1 MEERG
6 RVLIVGAH
14 GMLGQDLVKVLERSF
29 EVVAL
34 GRDELDISLYNNVKK
49 VLKEVSPQVVINAA
63 GYTDV
68 DACERKSRLAFAVN
82 GEGAKNLARATSVLK
97 AKLVYISTD
106 YVFDGKKETPYS
118 EEDQPN
124 PLNVYGESKLMGE
137 RYVQKFADDYLI
149 VRTQWL
155 FGPGGRNFVDTILD
169 LSQDRERI
177 EVVDDQVGSPTYTLD
192 LSRAILTLLQKD
204 LWGVFH
210 VSNSGSCS
218 WYEFAKEILAQVGRD
233 TVQLVP
239 ISSADLT
246 RPARR
251 PLYSVLSNEKLHK
264 EAGLA
269 MRPWQEAL
277 RDYLRE
283 KGLFGEA

>member
-1 MEERG
+1 MEKEG
-6 RVLIVGAH
+6 KVLIVGAH
-14 GMLGQDLVKVLERSF
+14 GMLGRDLVKVLGETF
-29 EVVAL
+29 DVVPL
-34 GRDELDISLYNNVKK
+34 GRDDLDISAYNNVKK

-68 DACERKSRLAFAVN
+68 DACERKSRLAFTVN
-82 GEGAKNLARATSVLK
+82 GEGAKNLARASSVIK

-106 YVFDGKKETPYS
+106 YVFDGKKETPYT
-118 EEDQPN
+118 EQDQPN

-155 FGPGGRNFVDTILD
+155 FGAGGRNFVDTIID
-169 LSQDRERI
+169 LARERDRI

-192 LSRAILTLLQKD
+192 LSVAIRALLERD
-204 LWGVFH
+204 LWGVYH
-210 VSNSGSCS
+210 VSNSGHCS
-218 WYEFAKEILAQVGRD
+218 WYDFAKEILTQLGKDAVE
-233 TVQLVP
+233 LVP

-251 PLYSVLSNEKLHK
+251 PLYSVLSNEKLQRD
-264 EAGLA
+264 AGIT

-277 RDYLRE
+277 KDYLKE
-283 KGLFGEA
+283 KGF

>member
-1 MEERG
+1 MEKKG
-6 RVLIVGAH
+6 KVLIVGAH
-14 GMLGQDLVKVLERSF
+14 GMLGRDLVKVLGETF
-29 EVVAL
+29 DVLPL
-34 GRDELDISLYNNVKK
+34 GRDDLDISAYNNVKK

-68 DACERKSRLAFAVN
+68 DACERKSRLAFTVN
-82 GEGAKNLARATSVLK
+82 GEGAKNLARASSVIK

-106 YVFDGKKETPYS
+106 YVFDGKKETPYT
-118 EEDQPN
+118 EQDQPN

-155 FGPGGRNFVDTILD
+155 FGAGGRNFVDTIID
-169 LSQDRERI
+169 LARERDRI

-192 LSRAILTLLQKD
+192 LSVAIRALLEKD
-204 LWGVFH
+204 LWGVYH
-210 VSNSGSCS
+210 VSNSGHCS
-218 WYEFAKEILAQVGRD
+218 WYDFAKEILAQLGKD
-233 TVQLVP
+233 TVELVP

-251 PLYSVLSNEKLHK
+251 PLYSVLSNEKLQRD
-264 EAGLA
+264 AGIT

-277 RDYLRE
+277 RDYLKE
-283 KGLFGEA
+283 KGF

>member
-1 MEERG
+1 MEKEG
-6 RVLIVGAH
+6 KVLIVGAH
-14 GMLGQDLVKVLERSF
+14 GMLGKDLVKVLGETF
-29 EVVAL
+29 DVVPL
-34 GRDELDISLYNNVKK
+34 GRDDLDISAYNNVKK

-68 DACERKSRLAFAVN
+68 DACERKSRLAFTVN
-82 GEGAKNLARATSVLK
+82 GEGAKNLARASSVIK

-106 YVFDGKKETPYS
+106 YVFDGKKETPYT

-155 FGPGGRNFVDTILD
+155 FGAGGRNFVDTIID
-169 LSQDRERI
+169 LARERDRI

-192 LSRAILTLLQKD
+192 LSVAIRALLERD
-204 LWGVFH
+204 LWGVYH
-210 VSNSGSCS
+210 VSNSGHCS
-218 WYEFAKEILAQVGRD
+218 WYDFAKEILTQLGKDAVE
-233 TVQLVP
+233 LVP

-251 PLYSVLSNEKLHK
+251 PLYSVLSNEKLQRD
-264 EAGLA
+264 AGIT

-277 RDYLRE
+277 KDYLKE
-283 KGLFGEA
+283 KGF

>member
-14 GMLGQDLVKVLERSF
+14 GMLGQDLVKVLERFF

-192 LSRAILTLLQKD
+192 LSRAILTLLEKD

>member
-1 MEERG
+1 MEKKG
-6 RVLIVGAH
+6 KVLIVGAH
-14 GMLGQDLVKVLERSF
+14 GMLGRDLVKVLGETF
-29 EVVAL
+29 DVLPL
-34 GRDELDISLYNNVKK
+34 GRDDLDISAYNNVKK

-68 DACERKSRLAFAVN
+68 DACERKSRLAFTVN
-82 GEGAKNLARATSVLK
+82 GEGAKNLARASSVIK

-106 YVFDGKKETPYS
+106 YVFDGKKETPYT
-118 EEDQPN
+118 EQDQPN

-155 FGPGGRNFVDTILD
+155 FGAGGRNFVDTIID
-169 LSQDRERI
+169 LARVRDKI

-192 LSRAILTLLQKD
+192 LSVAIRALLEKD
-204 LWGVFH
+204 LWGVYH
-210 VSNSGSCS
+210 VSNSGHCS
-218 WYEFAKEILAQVGRD
+218 WYDFAKEILAQLGKD
-233 TVQLVP
+233 TVELVP

-251 PLYSVLSNEKLHK
+251 PLYSVLSNEKLQRD
-264 EAGLA
+264 AGIT

-277 RDYLRE
+277 RDYLKE
-283 KGLFGEA
+283 KGF

>member
-1 MEERG
+1 MEKKG
-6 RVLIVGAH
+6 KVLIVGAH
-14 GMLGQDLVKVLERSF
+14 GMLGRDLVKVLGETF
-29 EVVAL
+29 DVVPL
-34 GRDELDISLYNNVKK
+34 GRDDLDISAYNNVKK

-68 DACERKSRLAFAVN
+68 DACERKSRLAFTVN
-82 GEGAKNLARATSVLK
+82 GEGAKNLARASSVIK

-106 YVFDGKKETPYS
+106 YVFDGKKETPYT

-155 FGPGGRNFVDTILD
+155 FGAGGRNFVDTIID
-169 LSQDRERI
+169 LARERDRI

-192 LSRAILTLLQKD
+192 LSVAIRALLERD
-204 LWGVFH
+204 LWGVYH
-210 VSNSGSCS
+210 VSNSGHCS
-218 WYEFAKEILAQVGRD
+218 WYDFAKEILTQLGKDAVE
-233 TVQLVP
+233 LVP

-251 PLYSVLSNEKLHK
+251 PLYSVLSNEKLQRD
-264 EAGLA
+264 AGIT

-277 RDYLRE
+277 KDYLKE
-283 KGLFGEA
+283 KGF

>member
-1 MEERG
+1 MEKRG

-14 GMLGQDLVKVLERSF
+14 GMLGQDLVKVLESSF

-34 GRDELDISLYNNVKK
+34 GRDELDVSLYNNVKK

-82 GEGAKNLARATSVLK
+82 GEGAKNLARAASVLK

-106 YVFDGKKETPYS
+106 YVFDGKKESPYS

-155 FGPGGRNFVDTILD
+155 FGPGGKNFVDTILD
-169 LSQDRERI
+169 LSQNRERI
-177 EVVDDQVGSPTYTLD
+177 EVVDDQVGSPTYTMD
-192 LSRAILTLLQKD
+192 LSRAILSLLEKD

-218 WYEFAKEILAQVGRD
+218 WYEFAKEILTQVGRD
-233 TVQLVP
+233 TVQLIP

-251 PLYSVLSNEKLHK
+251 PLYSVLSNEKLRK
-264 EAGLA
+264 EAGVA

-277 RDYLRE
+277 KDYLRE
-283 KGLFGEA
+283 KGLLGEA

>member
-1 MEERG
+1 MEKEG
-6 RVLIVGAH
+6 KVLIVGAH
-14 GMLGQDLVKVLERSF
+14 GMLGKDLVKVLGETF
-29 EVVAL
+29 DVVPL
-34 GRDELDISLYNNVKK
+34 GRDDRDISAYNNVKK

-68 DACERKSRLAFAVN
+68 DACERKSRLAFTVN
-82 GEGAKNLARATSVLK
+82 GEGAKNLARASSVIK

-106 YVFDGKKETPYS
+106 YVFDGKKETPYT

-155 FGPGGRNFVDTILD
+155 FGAGGRNFVDTIID
-169 LSQDRERI
+169 LARERDRI

-192 LSRAILTLLQKD
+192 LSVAIRALLERD
-204 LWGVFH
+204 LWGVYH
-210 VSNSGSCS
+210 VSNSGHCS
-218 WYEFAKEILAQVGRD
+218 WYDFAKEILTQLGKDAVE
-233 TVQLVP
+233 LVP

-251 PLYSVLSNEKLHK
+251 PLYSVLSNEKLQRD
-264 EAGLA
+264 AGIT

-277 RDYLRE
+277 KDYLKE
-283 KGLFGEA
+283 KGF

>member
-192 LSRAILTLLQKD
+192 LSRAILTLLEKD

>member
-1 MEERG
+1 M
-6 RVLIVGAH
+6 
-14 GMLGQDLVKVLERSF
+14 VKVLERFF

-192 LSRAILTLLQKD
+192 LSRAILTLLEKD

>member
-14 GMLGQDLVKVLERSF
+14 GMLGQDLVKVLERFF

-192 LSRAILTLLQKD
+192 LSRAILTLLEKD

-233 TVQLVP
+233 TIQLVP

-251 PLYSVLSNEKLHK
+251 PLYSVLSNENLHK

>member
-1 MEERG
+1 MEKEG
-6 RVLIVGAH
+6 KVLIVGAH
-14 GMLGQDLVKVLERSF
+14 GMLGKDLVKVLGETF
-29 EVVAL
+29 DVVPL
-34 GRDELDISLYNNVKK
+34 GRDDLDISAYNNVKK

-68 DACERKSRLAFAVN
+68 DACERKSRLAFTVN
-82 GEGAKNLARATSVLK
+82 GEGAKNLARASSVIK

-106 YVFDGKKETPYS
+106 YVFDGKKETPYT

-155 FGPGGRNFVDTILD
+155 FGAGGRNFVDTIID
-169 LSQDRERI
+169 LARERDRI

-192 LSRAILTLLQKD
+192 LSVAIRALLEKD
-204 LWGVFH
+204 LWGVYH
-210 VSNSGSCS
+210 VSNSGHCS
-218 WYEFAKEILAQVGRD
+218 WYDFAKEILAQLGKD
-233 TVQLVP
+233 TVELVP

-251 PLYSVLSNEKLHK
+251 PLYSVLSNEKLQRD
-264 EAGLA
+264 AGIT

-277 RDYLRE
+277 RDYLKE
-283 KGLFGEA
+283 KGF